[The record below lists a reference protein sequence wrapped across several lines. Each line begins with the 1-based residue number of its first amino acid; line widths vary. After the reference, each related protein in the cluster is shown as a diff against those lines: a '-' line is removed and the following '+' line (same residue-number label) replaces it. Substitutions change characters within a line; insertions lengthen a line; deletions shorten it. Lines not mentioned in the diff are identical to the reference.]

1 MFFDGYTAEM
11 LIPLLV
17 GAVISFVQGWY
28 PEISILEW
36 LKDKLGLVDT
46 RMEIV
51 VTAFFMV
58 LSALAMWLTGELGQV
73 EWSLEWLLAN
83 FAIFKTIAKVA
94 YEMLKVKRGF

>member
-17 GAVISFVQGWY
+17 GAVITFVQGWY